1 MSKHD
6 PMVRL
11 KHMHGFAKKAVEL
24 AGNRTHADI
33 LNDEVLMLAITHL
46 IELVGEA
53 ASWISEEDRGKYPTI
68 PWKKVVGMRNRLIHG
83 YDYIDSEILYGVI
96 TVDLPE
102 LIAKLD
108 VIIAVK

>member
-68 PWKKVVGMRNRLIHG
+68 PWKNRNDHPTGGRSSGLNSRRPVTG
-83 YDYIDSEILYGVI
+83 
-96 TVDLPE
+96 
-102 LIAKLD
+102 
-108 VIIAVK
+108 